1 MASEELKDEISKL
14 ICGKK
19 EGVPHAVLYSILVSP
34 LEIAKAVNELSK
46 EGFLIRV
53 GVGKTSIYYD
63 SKVFD
68 SLEATPAK
76 QVMRPYVP
84 QTKVELPKSKPRE
97 KKAADVEA
105 EAEQVEPE
113 SSVPVRVENVR
124 RWPIVQKGTARAQ
137 IVWVYM
143 SVGIGIT
150 NGVLLKRL
158 EEEWE
163 KSQTKPS
170 LARNTLFVYCHIL
183 MKEGFIER
191 LRRGT
196 YQYCGPENPFDNSD
210 IPIFGSMEIPEKKV
224 VFREVLV
231 REQSQHVLQLLD
243 QVSSMAE
250 TLVLMQTK
258 LARMSEQLKAMA

>member
-1 MASEELKDEISKL
+1 
-14 ICGKK
+14 
-19 EGVPHAVLYSILVSP
+19 
-34 LEIAKAVNELSK
+34 
-46 EGFLIRV
+46 
-53 GVGKTSIYYD
+53 
-63 SKVFD
+63 
-68 SLEATPAK
+68 
-76 QVMRPYVP
+76 
-84 QTKVELPKSKPRE
+84 
-97 KKAADVEA
+97 
-105 EAEQVEPE
+105 
-113 SSVPVRVENVR
+113 
-124 RWPIVQKGTARAQ
+124 
-137 IVWVYM
+137 
-143 SVGIGIT
+143 
-150 NGVLLKRL
+150 
-158 EEEWE
+158 
-163 KSQTKPS
+163 
-170 LARNTLFVYCHIL
+170 

>member
-19 EGVPHAVLYSILVSP
+19 EGVSHAVLYSILVSP

-68 SLEATPAK
+68 SLEATSAK

-84 QTKVELPKSKPRE
+84 QSKVELPKSKPRE
-97 KKAADVEA
+97 KAADA
-105 EAEQVEPE
+105 KAEQVETEP
-113 SSVPVRVENVR
+113 SVPTRVENVR

-143 SVGIGIT
+143 SAGIGIT

-170 LARNTLFVYCHIL
+170 LARNTLSVYCHIL